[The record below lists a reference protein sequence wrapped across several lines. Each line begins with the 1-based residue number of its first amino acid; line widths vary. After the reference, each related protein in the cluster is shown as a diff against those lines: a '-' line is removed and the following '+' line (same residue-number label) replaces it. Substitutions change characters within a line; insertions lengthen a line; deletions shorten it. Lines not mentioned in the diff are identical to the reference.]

1 MPPALVICG
10 ASNSGKTTL
19 VVELIRRLTARGLR
33 VGTVKADGHGKAERA
48 VEGKDSTLHTRAGA
62 RRTVLL
68 SPGLASTFETPS
80 LQHVHAVDER
90 FADCDLVLLE
100 GFKDSPLPKIEAV
113 RRETGSQPLVPLKE
127 LRAVYGDVPV
137 EGIRNFRDP
146 SEVEKFILD
155 EILPGGSRTPAVVLR
170 VNGKRIPLK
179 EHLQEIVAGAVS
191 GTIGSLKGCE
201 DAAVIELTVRKSGNS

>member
-19 VVELIRRLTARGLR
+19 VVELVRSLTARGIR

-48 VEGKDSTLHTRAGA
+48 VEGKDSTLHARAGA
-62 RRTVLL
+62 LRTVLL

-113 RRETGSQPLVPLKE
+113 RRETGNQPLVPLRE

-155 EILPGGSRTPAVVLR
+155 EILPGTGRTPVVVLR

-179 EHLQEIVAGAVS
+179 DHLQEIVAGAVS

-201 DAAVIELTVRKSGNS
+201 DAAVIELTVRKSRNS